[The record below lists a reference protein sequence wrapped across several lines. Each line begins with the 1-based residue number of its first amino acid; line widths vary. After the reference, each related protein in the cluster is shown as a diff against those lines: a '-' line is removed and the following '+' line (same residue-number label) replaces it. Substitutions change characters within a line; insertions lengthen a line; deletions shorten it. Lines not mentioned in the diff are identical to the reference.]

1 MRLGRRAVTHFTP
14 PYLLWLYP
22 APRIRKGSSR
32 ETPVHHLR
40 IAISAFAAA
49 ACAGYQPPPPAT
61 PRDGT
66 DVRASFARTW
76 DSVIDEFADRNIP
89 IATIERASGLIATEQ
104 LSVGSEARGEAD
116 CGRLNGRRL
125 LPTHAIYNV
134 LVRGD
139 SSGSTVKATMRWTRV
154 TNEGAETCATLQRWE
169 AALEDR
175 VKQRAERP
183 AASRPVRTAPA
194 VAAAPAPAEP
204 PPPSVPVRPLEN
216 RPPAANR
223 DVSALPD
230 STAPPP
236 ARFTCDGASTGQ
248 MENPEDELRRLYVG
262 DLRRNGLVACLEQ
275 VPPDLVRV
283 RVGPRYA
290 GLSPDERDFWFGRLR
305 SKYGAWGDVVL
316 ELWGREGKFAEYNHS
331 GYVEVSKP
339 RAPRWAEGVR
349 PRP

>member
-1 MRLGRRAVTHFTP
+1 M
-14 PYLLWLYP
+14 
-22 APRIRKGSSR
+22 
-32 ETPVHHLR
+32 HHLR

-104 LSVGSEARGEAD
+104 LSVGYEARGEAD

-139 SSGSTVKATMRWTRV
+139 SSRSTVKATMRWTRV

-169 AALEDR
+169 ATLEDR

-183 AASRPVRTAPA
+183 AASRPVRSAPA
-194 VAAAPAPAEP
+194 VAAVPAEP
-204 PPPSVPVRPLEN
+204 PSPPVPARPPEN
-216 RPPAANR
+216 RPPAAKPEA
-223 DVSALPD
+223 SAVPD
-230 STAPPP
+230 SAAP
-236 ARFTCDGASTGQ
+236 ALTGFTCDGAATGQ

-262 DLRRNGLVACLEQ
+262 DLRRNGLVECLEQ

-283 RVGPRYA
+283 RVGRRYA
-290 GLSPDERDFWFGRLR
+290 ELSPDERDFWFGRLR

-316 ELWGREGKFAEYNHS
+316 ELWSREGKFAEYTHS
-331 GYVEVSKP
+331 GYVEVSQP
-339 RAPRWAEGVR
+339 RAPRWAESVR